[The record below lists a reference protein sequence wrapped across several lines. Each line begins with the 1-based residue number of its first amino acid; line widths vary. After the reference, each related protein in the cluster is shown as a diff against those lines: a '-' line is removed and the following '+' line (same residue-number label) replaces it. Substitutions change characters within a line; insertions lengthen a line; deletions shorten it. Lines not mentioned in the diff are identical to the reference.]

1 MPIEDKWFFAKKVW
15 NSELIFYI
23 IVWKTPRHSYRGQMI
38 FCQKSVELR
47 THLYKI
53 VYKSE
58 QERVLVI
65 FSQTKLNT
73 FSPPGAH
80 LCFLSFPWYR
90 DFEWKSNQS
99 PLSHW
104 INTRGGGALNFF
116 FFSGRGVLPGFP
128 KCGACELTF
137 ASEKGGLW
145 AENFHIWGLWAE
157 NFQIWGLVSWK
168 FPNLGDCEL
177 KFGWKL
183 RLFRLKFPNFLKRG
197 SCEPTLLLE
206 MGPLRAAGEAWKGG
220 LQGRTSPYPLSRSV
234 PPR

>member
-23 IVWKTPRHSYRGQMI
+23 IVWKTTRHAYYNRGQMI
-38 FCQKSVELR
+38 FCQKSVEFQ

-65 FSQTKLNT
+65 FSKTKVNT
-73 FSPPGAH
+73 FSPPGAN

-104 INTRGGGALNFF
+104 INTRGGTQFF
-116 FFSGRGVLPGFP
+116 FRYGCAARI
-128 KCGACELTF
+128 
-137 ASEKGGLW
+137 SEVWGLRTDICLWKGGLVSGK
-145 AENFHIWGLWAE
+145 FPHL
-157 NFQIWGLVSWK
+157 GLVSWK
-168 FPNLGDCEL
+168 FPNLGACEL

-183 RLFRLKFPNFLKRG
+183 RLFRLKFLNFLKRG

-206 MGPLRAAGEAWKGG
+206 IGPLRAAGEAWKGG
-220 LQGRTSPYPLSRSV
+220 LQGRTSPYPLYRSV
-234 PPR
+234 PPPG

>member
-1 MPIEDKWFFAKKVW
+1 MEDKWFFAKKVW

-38 FCQKSVELR
+38 FCQKSVEFR

-65 FSQTKLNT
+65 FSKTKLNT
-73 FSPPGAH
+73 FSPPGAN

-104 INTRGGGALNFF
+104 INTGGGGHSIL
-116 FFSGRGVLPGFP
+116 FSGRGVLPGFP

-157 NFQIWGLVSWK
+157 NFQIWGLVS
-168 FPNLGDCEL
+168 
-177 KFGWKL
+177 
-183 RLFRLKFPNFLKRG
+183 
-197 SCEPTLLLE
+197 
-206 MGPLRAAGEAWKGG
+206 
-220 LQGRTSPYPLSRSV
+220 
-234 PPR
+234 

>member
-23 IVWKTPRHSYRGQMI
+23 IVWKTPRHAYRGQMI
-38 FCQKSVELR
+38 FCQKSVEFR

-65 FSQTKLNT
+65 FSKTKLNT
-73 FSPPGAH
+73 FSPPGAN

-104 INTRGGGALNFF
+104 INTWGGTQSFF
-116 FFSGRGVLPGFP
+116 QVGVCCPDFRSVGLANWHLPL
-128 KCGACELTF
+128 KRGACERNISTF
-137 ASEKGGLW
+137 EAC
-145 AENFHIWGLWAE
+145 
-157 NFQIWGLVSWK
+157 VSWK
-168 FPNLGDCEL
+168 FPNLGACEL
-177 KFGWKL
+177 QISKFGGLWAE
-183 RLFRLKFPNFLKRG
+183 NFLI
-197 SCEPTLLLE
+197 
-206 MGPLRAAGEAWKGG
+206 WG
-220 LQGRTSPYPLSRSV
+220 LVS
-234 PPR
+234 